1 MVLTK
6 LKVMTNLYKEIFQLK
21 ENYVNKLTNL
31 ITNFNEHL
39 DTFIKS
45 DKMFRVYFD
54 EEKKLYIISYYYNVT
69 YPTDAITNNC
79 FYIEINVGGDF
90 VTISH
95 KHDYKLLFTNKIYDN
110 NLRITKNVEELYTK
124 YINNNLKTKT
134 EKYLDPYYYS
144 TLLTIFNQER
154 KTKYKSFSDIDWKYE
169 TEFLSMNLLR
179 LFIDYIDWNNVPY
192 NENLTFEFILEH
204 IDKLDMTRLVYFSE
218 KFNHEEFAKIPK
230 KYIDNI
236 DKELIMEYLLDDL
249 SSYSLNDMLEWIEYL
264 AKFNCIDWKKL
275 TSKIEMT
282 QEFITKF
289 NKYWSNEHIIVKSI
303 KVNHN

>member
-1 MVLTK
+1 
-6 LKVMTNLYKEIFQLK
+6 MTNLVKEKNQL
-21 ENYVNKLTNL
+21 EQNYVATLENL
-31 ITNFNEHL
+31 ITNFN
-39 DTFIKS
+39 D
-45 DKMFRVYFD
+45 YFD
-54 EEKKLYIISYYYNVT
+54 IFIHGGCGIKVNFNDDLYFISYDDDNKFEIDLNNNTITHKREYTTLFSGIFYDKNLPKILEELHTKYYN
-69 YPTDAITNNC
+69 
-79 FYIEINVGGDF
+79 
-90 VTISH
+90 
-95 KHDYKLLFTNKIYDN
+95 FT
-110 NLRITKNVEELYTK
+110 
-124 YINNNLKTKT
+124 LKKKT
-134 EKYLDPYYYS
+134 ENRLTPLYQS
-144 TLLTIFNQER
+144 SLLEIFNKER
-154 KTKYKSFSDIDWKYE
+154 NTKYKSFSDIDWKYE

-264 AKFNCIDWKKL
+264 AKFNCIDWNKL
-275 TSKIEMT
+275 TSEIEMS

-289 NKYWSNEHIIVKSI
+289 NKYWNNDNEIVKSI
-303 KVNHN
+303 QQNHN